1 MDWQWDRRRQHVGL
15 PFSSSSP
22 LQAPSWGEG
31 LSQAALVEGEEARD
45 AKLQPWGERTFLWS

>member
-1 MDWQWDRRRQHVGL
+1 MNWQCDRRNQNVDL

-31 LSQAALVEGEEARD
+31 LSQVALVEEEERD
-45 AKLQPWGERTFLWS
+45 AKL